1 LTRHILKR
9 SDFAR
14 GLPIFSRPSGRD
26 ERACGVEGDPQERV
40 KVRLAVRRQGKAAG
54 KNCKSKKERAFSVR
68 TLRRRPHVFHR
79 ETSSSFVYSDRRQ
92 RRKAGLAYFIWK
104 LFA

>member
-1 LTRHILKR
+1 VT
-9 SDFAR
+9 SPAAFQ
-14 GLPIFSRPSGRD
+14 FSAGRPDAMSGR
-26 ERACGVEGDPQERV
+26 
-40 KVRLAVRRQGKAAG
+40 LASKSTPMHVFKSDSPCADRKAAG